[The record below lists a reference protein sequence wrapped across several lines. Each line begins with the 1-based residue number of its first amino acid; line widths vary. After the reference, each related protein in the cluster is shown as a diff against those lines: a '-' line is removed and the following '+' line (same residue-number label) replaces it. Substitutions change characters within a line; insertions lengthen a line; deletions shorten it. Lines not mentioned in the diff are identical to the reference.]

1 MTEEKRRNNGKPI
14 LSLWALLAR
23 CSIYKVL
30 AVLAV
35 MALAE
40 VLLFYR
46 CLRIGGGY
54 TLRSAV
60 ENSHLS
66 VVFVVALWLVCF
78 VLAWTQGQLDARSS
92 AAMLR
97 LQLSGS
103 RLFIIKTAYNMVCII
118 MLFTAQIWLAIW
130 LVGVYGREMGEIY
143 APPQRLF
150 LAFYRIDF
158 LHCLLPMAE
167 IGKWVRNLL
176 LLLAFGTEAAG
187 AKKKNYI
194 PLFALLP
201 LTANWFVSSM
211 GVNMIDLICCL
222 TYMVV
227 IAANIW
233 QVQKAQRGE
242 AGHF

>member
-1 MTEEKRRNNGKPI
+1 MTEEKRRNSVKPI

-30 AVLAV
+30 SVLVV

-46 CLRIGGGY
+46 CLRTGGGY
-54 TLRSAV
+54 TLESTV
-60 ENSHLS
+60 EKSHLS

-78 VLAWTQGQLDARSS
+78 ALAWTQGRLDIRSS
-92 AAMLR
+92 AVMLR
-97 LQLSGS
+97 LRLSGS
-103 RLFIIKTAYNMVCII
+103 RIFMIKTAYNMACIV
-118 MLFTAQIWLAIW
+118 MLFMAQIWLGIW

-211 GVNMIDLICCL
+211 GGNTIDLICCF
-222 TYMVV
+222 TYIVV
-227 IAANIW
+227 ITANIW
-233 QVQKAQRGE
+233 QVRKAQRKE
-242 AGHF
+242 L

>member
-1 MTEEKRRNNGKPI
+1 MTEEKRRNNGKPT

-30 AVLAV
+30 AVLVV

-40 VLLFYR
+40 VLLFYGY
-46 CLRIGGGY
+46 LRTGGGY
-54 TLRSAV
+54 TLGSAV

-66 VVFVVALWLVCF
+66 VVFMAALWLVCF
-78 VLAWTQGQLDARSS
+78 VLAWTQGRMDTRSS

-97 LQLSGS
+97 LRLSGS
-103 RLFIIKTAYNMVCII
+103 RIFMIKTAYNMVCIV
-118 MLFTAQIWLAIW
+118 MLFMAQIWLGIW
-130 LVGVYGREMGEIY
+130 LVGVYGREIGEIY
-143 APPQRLF
+143 ASPQRLF

-194 PLFALLP
+194 PLLALLA
-201 LTANWFVSSM
+201 LTANWFVSSV
-211 GVNMIDLICCL
+211 GRNMIDLICCFM
-222 TYMVV
+222 YVVV
-227 IAANIW
+227 IGGNIW
-233 QVQKAQRGE
+233 QMRKAQRDE
-242 AGHF
+242 L

>member
-30 AVLAV
+30 AVLVV

-46 CLRIGGGY
+46 CLRTGAGY
-54 TLRSAV
+54 TLKSAV

-66 VVFVVALWLVCF
+66 VVFVTALWLVCF
-78 VLAWTQGQLDARSS
+78 VLAWTQGRLDAKSS

-97 LQLSGS
+97 LRLSGS
-103 RLFIIKTAYNMVCII
+103 RIFMIKTAYNMVCII

-130 LVGVYGREMGEIY
+130 LVGGYGREMGEIY
-143 APPQRLF
+143 ASPQRLF
-150 LAFYRIDF
+150 LAFYRINF

-176 LLLAFGTEAAG
+176 LLLAFGTEAARN
-187 AKKKNYI
+187 KKKNYI
-194 PLFALLP
+194 ALFALLS

-211 GVNMIDLICCL
+211 RVNMIDLICCL
-222 TYMVV
+222 TYIVV

-233 QVQKAQRGE
+233 QVRKAQRGE